1 MMSSLIRNRYIL
13 LLALCSAPAWGA
25 PPADLDRDG
34 LPDRLEQKLLE
45 RFAPQLILSVDECDA
60 VPAEFAPN
68 QRDPRVAS
76 RTGVLYGQAFR
87 NGARIE
93 LHYYHL
99 WSRDCGRVAHA
110 LDAEHVS
117 ALLEGAGEKWQ
128 AKYWYAAGHES
139 TVCDRSTAARAVDLE
154 AVKRGP
160 RVWVSAGKHASYLD
174 PQWCSGVC
182 GADRCTPAGLLWR
195 APRIINLGERG
206 VPLNGAT
213 WVASGM
219 WKLQAK
225 LMSDFTPAVLAAAE
239 PGEGPRLVWP
249 ALRPAQAV
257 LMGGAEVAVA
267 LTGSG
272 RHTSNALE
280 KADQV
285 TTDALAA
292 SAVKTGRALRQS
304 ARSVARL
311 LGQLKNQAPE

>member
-1 MMSSLIRNRYIL
+1 MSMAMIRFL
-13 LLALCSAPAWGA
+13 VCLLAASAATQA
-25 PPADLDRDG
+25 ASADVDRDG

-45 RFAPQLILSVDECDA
+45 RFAPQLILSVEECDA
-60 VPAEFAPN
+60 VPAEFIPH

-99 WSRDCGRVAHA
+99 WSRDCGRVAHS

-117 ALLEGAGEKWQ
+117 ALLEGAGDKWQ

-139 TVCDRSTAARAVDLE
+139 TVCDRSTAARAADVE

-174 PQWCSGVC
+174 PQWCSGGC
-182 GADRCTPAGLLWR
+182 GADRCTAAGLLWR

-206 VPLNGAT
+206 APMNGAT
-213 WVASGM
+213 WVASGE
-219 WKLQAK
+219 WNLQAK
-225 LMSDFTPAVLAAAE
+225 LGSDFTPAVLAAADA
-239 PGEGPRLVWP
+239 GDGPRLVWP

-257 LMGGAEVAVA
+257 LMGGAEMAAA
-267 LTGSG
+267 LVGSG
-272 RHTSNALE
+272 RQTGSALE
-280 KADQV
+280 KADQA

-292 SAVKTGRALRQS
+292 SAAKTGRALQRS
-304 ARSVARL
+304 ARGVARF
-311 LGQLKNQAPE
+311 LGRRRADEAPE